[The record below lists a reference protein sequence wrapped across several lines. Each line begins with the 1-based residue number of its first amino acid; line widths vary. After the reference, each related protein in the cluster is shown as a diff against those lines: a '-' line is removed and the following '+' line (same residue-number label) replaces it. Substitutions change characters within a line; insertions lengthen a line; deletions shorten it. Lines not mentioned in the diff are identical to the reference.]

1 MKRFKILFIM
11 LVLFISVGAVYAD
24 GNFTSLQTEINNAGD
39 SIELTQDYIYNN
51 STDFSLKNG
60 IPVNKMNFTINGN
73 GHTVDGAG
81 QARIFNIQSN
91 VTLLNIKIINGFNKE
106 MGGAI
111 FSGFST
117 ILNCENVTFV
127 NNSAD
132 TAGAINGY
140 HINLIN
146 CEFTKNHA
154 KAGAGVYGYA
164 NITVEDTTFLNSDN
178 YSFSQIYGY
187 GDGKLQVNNCLFLN
201 LTSRYAPAIYSE
213 KRTSI
218 KNSNFTNL
226 AADISCGAVAL
237 KGCAESEFEN
247 CLFVN
252 TTALKN
258 GGALFMDIAAYEV
271 YGNVS
276 VKNSKFINCK
286 GDFGGAVVQLG
297 GNLSI
302 MGSDFID
309 NSAIYGGGAVYV
321 SYTNFKLINSKIMSN
336 TLLDD
341 DFDGGGLYCDYSNV
355 TITNSTFENNVKN
368 AIYSYDSNLSVENTT
383 FSENNQAIHGV
394 FTSCK
399 LINNKYGNDTL
410 FLNDTNYPF
419 VIEEASA
426 KIELINNDINV
437 TSLPVRFDSRDWG
450 WVSSVKDQG
459 TMGACW
465 TFGACGALESAL
477 LKATG
482 IEYNF
487 SEKNVQDNILR
498 YAKYGMKSMGE
509 GSSSHMEA
517 VEYMVSWFG
526 VLPNEY
532 DIYDELGK
540 LSPIIS
546 TEKNF
551 HVQDIMFVGRKN
563 ATDNDA
569 IKRAIMKCGSL
580 TFEYYSAITEP
591 YYNEKTYSIYQNF
604 TKNGTHAVS
613 VVGWDDNFSKENF
626 LITPP
631 GDGAFI
637 LKNSH
642 GVESDDKGFLYISYY
657 DTSILTQN
665 PLTGYLIENLEN
677 YTKVYQRD
685 ISGDFDEDTNHTT
698 YKINYISTGNDLI
711 SGIGSY
717 FNESEKYIIEIYV
730 NGELKHAE
738 NGIAP
743 FYGYHTVK
751 LTSEIPVKENDNFTV
766 IMKKDF
772 VPIIDDSRMHY
783 EKNTVFI
790 QRNGT
795 WVDLALESKTATLKV
810 YTKNLAIYTED
821 LVKIYKNDSKFE
833 ANVGVANETVTFEI
847 NGANYTRVT
856 DENGTARIAIN
867 LNPGN
872 YTIKTIFNGTSVE
885 NTIEVLPTLIGQNL
899 VKYFRNE
906 SQFYISLIDG
916 AGNFVPNATITM
928 NINGVFYNRTT
939 NENGTARLNINL
951 NPGEYILTALDPLT
965 GLLMSYNI
973 IVLPVLTAN
982 DINMTYNDGTQFM
995 AKLVD
1000 GKGNPLENV
1009 GIIFNINGVFYTR
1022 YTNSSGIACLNI
1034 NLMSGEYIITSQ
1046 YENAVISNKIT
1057 ISAKKD

>member
-1 MKRFKILFIM
+1 MKIFKILFIL
-11 LVLFISVGAVYAD
+11 LVLFISVSAVYAD
-24 GNFTSLQTEINNAGD
+24 GNFTSLQTGINNAGD
-39 SIELTQDYIYNN
+39 SIEITQDYIYDNT
-51 STDFSLKNG
+51 TDFGLKNG
-60 IPVNKMNFTINGN
+60 ILVNKTNFTINGN

-81 QARIFNIQSN
+81 QARIFNIQAN
-91 VTLLNIKIINGFNKE
+91 VTLLNIKLINGFENE

-111 FSGFST
+111 FSGYFT
-117 ILNCENVTFV
+117 YLHCENVTFV
-127 NNSAD
+127 NNRAD
-132 TAGAINGY
+132 SGGALQGY
-140 HINLIN
+140 AVDLIN
-146 CEFTKNHA
+146 CEFTENHA
-154 KAGAGVYGYA
+154 KAGAGVYA
-164 NITVEDTTFLNSDN
+164 FNNITVEDTKFFNSDN
-178 YSFSQIYGY
+178 CTFSQIYGY
-187 GDGKLQVNNCLFLN
+187 GDGNLRVNNCLFLN

-218 KNSNFTNL
+218 KNSNFTDL
-226 AADISCGAVAL
+226 AAGISCGAVAL
-237 KGCAESEFEN
+237 KRCVESEFEN

-258 GGALFMDIAAYEV
+258 GGALFMDIGTYNV
-271 YGNVS
+271 NGKVS
-276 VKNSKFINCK
+276 VKNSKFINCN
-286 GDFGGAVVQLG
+286 GDFGGAIVQLD

-302 MGSDFID
+302 IGSDFID
-309 NSAIYGGGAVYV
+309 NSAIYGGGAIYV
-321 SYTNFKLINSKIMSN
+321 SYTNFELINSKIISN
-336 TLLDD
+336 TLLDE

-368 AIYSYDSNLSVENTT
+368 AIYSYDSNLSVENTN

-498 YAKYGMKSMGE
+498 YSKYGLKSLGE

-526 VLPNEY
+526 VLPSEY

-540 LSPIIS
+540 LSPFIS
-546 TEKNF
+546 TEENF

-563 ATDNDA
+563 ATDNDV

-580 TFEYYSAITEP
+580 TFEYYSALDEP
-591 YYNEKTYSIYQNF
+591 YYNNKTHSTYQNF
-604 TKNGTHAVS
+604 TKNGTHSVS
-613 VVGWDDNFSKENF
+613 VVGWDDSYSKENF

-642 GVESDDKGFLYISYY
+642 SVEFDDKGFLYISYY
-657 DTSILTQN
+657 DTSILAQN

-677 YTKVYQRD
+677 YTKIYQRD
-685 ISGDFDEDTNHTT
+685 ISGNLDEDTNHTT
-698 YKINYISTGNDLI
+698 YKINYVSTGNDLI

-717 FNESEKYIIEIYV
+717 FNESEKYLIEIYV
-730 NGELKHAE
+730 NGELKHTE
-738 NGIAP
+738 NGTAP

-772 VPIIDDSRMHY
+772 VPILEDSRMRY

-790 QRNGT
+790 LRNGT
-795 WVDLALESKTATLKV
+795 WADLALESKTATLKV

-833 ANVGVANETVTFEI
+833 ADVGASNETVIFEI
-847 NGANYTRVT
+847 NGANYTRVS
-856 DENGTARIAIN
+856 DENGTARMAIN

-872 YTIKTIFNGTSVE
+872 YTIKTTFNGTTVE
-885 NTIEVLPTLIGQNL
+885 NSIEVLPTLIAQNL

-916 AGNFVPNATITM
+916 TGKAVPNATITM

-939 NENGTARLNINL
+939 NENGTAKLNINL
-951 NPGEYILTALDPLT
+951 NSGEYILTALDPLT
-965 GLLMSYNI
+965 GLMMSYNI
-973 IVLPVLTAN
+973 TVLPVLTAD
-982 DINMTYNDGTQFM
+982 DINMTYKDGTQFIV
-995 AKLVD
+995 KLVD
-1000 GKGNPLENV
+1000 GKGNPLENA
-1009 GIIFNINGVFYTR
+1009 GITFNINGVFYTR

-1034 NLMSGEYIITSQ
+1034 NLMPGEYIITSQ
-1046 YENAVISNKIT
+1046 YESAAISNKIT
-1057 ISAKKD
+1057 ISAKED

>member
-1 MKRFKILFIM
+1 MKIFKILFIV
-11 LVLFISVGAVYAD
+11 LVLFISVSAVYAD

-39 SIELTQDYIYNN
+39 SIEITQDYIYDN
-51 STDFSLKNG
+51 STDFGLKNG
-60 IPVNKMNFTINGN
+60 ILVNKTNFTINGN

-81 QARIFNIQSN
+81 QARIFSIQGN
-91 VTLLNIKIINGFNKE
+91 VTLLNIKIINGFNNQ

-111 FSGFST
+111 FAGFST
-117 ILNCENVTFV
+117 YVNCENVTFV
-127 NNSAD
+127 NNRAD
-132 TAGAINGY
+132 SAGAINGY
-140 HINLIN
+140 DINLIN
-146 CEFTKNHA
+146 CEFTKNQA
-154 KAGAGVYGYA
+154 KAGAGVYGYG
-164 NITVEDTTFLNSDN
+164 NITVKDTKFLNSDN
-178 YSFSQIYGY
+178 YSFSQLYGY

-201 LTSRYAPAIYSE
+201 LTSRYAPAIYSQ

-226 AADISCGAVAL
+226 AADMSCGAVAL
-237 KGCAESEFEN
+237 KGCAEGEFEN

-258 GGALFMDIAAYEV
+258 AGALFIDIGANDV

-276 VKNSKFINCK
+276 VKNSKFINCN
-286 GDFGGAVVQLG
+286 GDFGGAIVQLG

-302 MGSDFID
+302 VGSDFID
-309 NSAIYGGGAVYV
+309 NSVIYDGEAIYV
-321 SYTNFKLINSKIMSN
+321 SYTNFELINSKIMSN
-336 TLLDD
+336 TLLDE

-383 FSENNQAIHGV
+383 FNENNRAIHGI

-399 LINNKYGNDTL
+399 LINNEYGNDTL

-419 VIEEASA
+419 VIEESGA

-437 TSLPVRFDSRDWG
+437 TDLPVRFDSRDWG

-459 TMGACW
+459 AMGACW

-498 YAKYGMKSMGE
+498 YAKYGMKSIDE

-526 VLPNEY
+526 ALPNEY
-532 DIYDELGK
+532 DIYDELAK

-580 TFEYYSAITEP
+580 TFEYYLAIDEP
-591 YYNEKTYSIYQNF
+591 YYNEKTHSSYQNF
-604 TKNGTHAVS
+604 TKNGTHSVS

-665 PLTGYLIENLEN
+665 PLTGYLIENIEN
-677 YTKVYQRD
+677 YTKIYQRD

-698 YKINYISTGNDLI
+698 YKINYVSTGNDLI

-717 FNESEKYIIEIYV
+717 FNESEEYVLEIYV
-730 NGELKHAE
+730 NDELKHTE

-751 LTSEIPVKENDNFTV
+751 LTSEIPVKEKDNFTV

-772 VPIIDDSRMHY
+772 VPILDNSRMHN

-795 WVDLALESKTATLKV
+795 WADLALESKTATLKV
-810 YTKNLAIYTED
+810 YTKDLAIYTED

-833 ANVGVANETVTFEI
+833 ANVGAANESVIFEI
-847 NGANYTRVT
+847 NGANYTRVSN
-856 DENGTARIAIN
+856 ENGTARITIN

-872 YTIKTIFNGTSVE
+872 YTIKTTFNGTSVD
-885 NTIEVLPTLIGQNL
+885 NSIEVLPTLIAQNL

-939 NENGTARLNINL
+939 NENGTSRLNINL

-965 GLLMSYNI
+965 GLMMSYNI
-973 IVLPVLTAN
+973 TVLSVLTAD
-982 DINMTYNDGTQFM
+982 DINMTYNDGTQFT

-1000 GKGNPLENV
+1000 GQGNPLENAGV
-1009 GIIFNINGVFYTR
+1009 TFNINGVFYTR

>member
-1 MKRFKILFIM
+1 MKKFKILFIF
-11 LVLFISVGAVYAD
+11 LVLFISVSAVHAD

-39 SIELTQDYIYNN
+39 SIEITRDYIYDN
-51 STDFSLKNG
+51 STDFGLKNG
-60 IPVNKMNFTINGN
+60 IFVNKTDFTINGN
-73 GHTVDGAG
+73 GHTIDGAG

-117 ILNCENVTFV
+117 LLNCENVTFV

-132 TAGAINGY
+132 TAGAINGH

-178 YSFSQIYGY
+178 YTFSQIYGY

-213 KRTSI
+213 KRTGI

-226 AADISCGAVAL
+226 AADISCGAIAL
-237 KGCAESEFEN
+237 KGCVESEFEN

-309 NSAIYGGGAVYV
+309 NSAIYNGGAIYV
-321 SYTNFKLINSKIMSN
+321 SYTNFELINSKIMSN
-336 TLLDD
+336 TLLDEA
-341 DFDGGGLYCDYSNV
+341 FDGGSFYCDYSNV

-368 AIYSYDSNLSVENTT
+368 AIYSYDSNLSVEDTS
-383 FSENNQAIHGV
+383 FSENTQAIHGV
-394 FTSCK
+394 FTSSK
-399 LINNKYGNDTL
+399 LTNNKYGNDTL
-410 FLNDTNYPF
+410 FLNDTDYSF
-419 VIEEASA
+419 VIEESGA

-437 TSLPVRFDSRDWG
+437 TSLPVSFDSRDWG

-482 IEYNF
+482 VEYNF

-498 YAKYGMKSMGE
+498 YAKYGMKSVGE

-517 VEYMVSWFG
+517 VEYMISWFG
-526 VLPNEY
+526 VLPSEY

-540 LSPIIS
+540 LSPLIS
-546 TEKNF
+546 TEQNF

-613 VVGWDDNFSKENF
+613 VVGWDDNLSVGRN
-626 LITPP
+626 
-631 GDGAFI
+631 
-637 LKNSH
+637 
-642 GVESDDKGFLYISYY
+642 
-657 DTSILTQN
+657 
-665 PLTGYLIENLEN
+665 YLI
-677 YTKVYQRD
+677 
-685 ISGDFDEDTNHTT
+685 
-698 YKINYISTGNDLI
+698 
-711 SGIGSY
+711 
-717 FNESEKYIIEIYV
+717 
-730 NGELKHAE
+730 
-738 NGIAP
+738 
-743 FYGYHTVK
+743 
-751 LTSEIPVKENDNFTV
+751 
-766 IMKKDF
+766 
-772 VPIIDDSRMHY
+772 
-783 EKNTVFI
+783 
-790 QRNGT
+790 
-795 WVDLALESKTATLKV
+795 
-810 YTKNLAIYTED
+810 
-821 LVKIYKNDSKFE
+821 
-833 ANVGVANETVTFEI
+833 
-847 NGANYTRVT
+847 
-856 DENGTARIAIN
+856 
-867 LNPGN
+867 
-872 YTIKTIFNGTSVE
+872 
-885 NTIEVLPTLIGQNL
+885 
-899 VKYFRNE
+899 
-906 SQFYISLIDG
+906 
-916 AGNFVPNATITM
+916 
-928 NINGVFYNRTT
+928 
-939 NENGTARLNINL
+939 LNIFHFSPFNYF
-951 NPGEYILTALDPLT
+951 P
-965 GLLMSYNI
+965 
-973 IVLPVLTAN
+973 
-982 DINMTYNDGTQFM
+982 QF
-995 AKLVD
+995 
-1000 GKGNPLENV
+1000 
-1009 GIIFNINGVFYTR
+1009 F
-1022 YTNSSGIACLNI
+1022 SC
-1034 NLMSGEYIITSQ
+1034 
-1046 YENAVISNKIT
+1046 
-1057 ISAKKD
+1057 